1 MRKWLA
7 RLWPGS
13 SKLRHKETPP
23 AGNRAGGHDTTRRKG
38 RTMNTMFEHCGLIIA
53 VKRGDRTI
61 IRCRAAVTDLGDE
74 ESLAKF
80 VARHGGD
87 EGVAEYLADCL
98 RKAVQS

>member
-1 MRKWLA
+1 MNTMDDR
-7 RLWPGS
+7 
-13 SKLRHKETPP
+13 E
-23 AGNRAGGHDTTRRKG
+23 

-87 EGVAEYLADCL
+87 EGVAEYLADRL
-98 RKAVQS
+98 DH